1 MASLFTYAP
10 ARNIYLFCQ
19 SQWDIA
25 LFWLKEP
32 SSDSAGFTVSE
43 VSGKAAL
50 LPTYDICFDLKTE
63 KTRTETHFKFLAVEL
78 STELS
83 LRYICSFLENN
94 IYQYGKSIL
103 FFYEIHCSI
112 FV

>member
-1 MASLFTYAP
+1 MVTVEGPRARTYTSVTYAP
-10 ARNIYLFCQ
+10 VQAPVCAR
-19 SQWDIA
+19 
-25 LFWLKEP
+25 
-32 SSDSAGFTVSE
+32 
-43 VSGKAAL
+43 
-50 LPTYDICFDLKTE
+50 FDLKTE

-94 IYQYGKSIL
+94 FYQYGKSIII
-103 FFYEIHCSI
+103 FYEIHCSI